1 MLVPGGR
8 VDIYD
13 SKEYIHTERKTVQSY
28 HANFEKN
35 WLAHLLFI
43 ASWICYF
50 QINTTILA
58 IQQLNALD
66 KLFDRAYPQHNL
78 PKWEG
83 KFDTAKYIRGP
94 WQTGNEC
101 GLSILR
107 FLQWYDGDR
116 IQCKDDQVS

>member
-1 MLVPGGR
+1 MIPKNTYTPNARQYKATTRILG
-8 VDIYD
+8 
-13 SKEYIHTERKTVQSY
+13 
-28 HANFEKN
+28 KN

-66 KLFDRAYPQHNL
+66 KRFDRAYPQHNL